1 MFFLTDIEKEVIFES
16 IFGFLDFWNDPNV
29 WIMLT
34 NRRMLKFEQ
43 SNQSFIE
50 ESRNY
55 HLRKATAV
63 GGGIEEL
70 KAKPI
75 DGRPNRINRTIES
88 IESIE
93 SIQKVNNGLSFVS
106 YWRLTAGLRL

>member
-1 MFFLTDIEKEVIFES
+1 
-16 IFGFLDFWNDPNV
+16 
-29 WIMLT
+29 MLT
-34 NRRMLKFEQ
+34 NRRTLKFEQ

-50 ESRNY
+50 ELRNY

-75 DGRPNRINRTIES
+75 DGRPNRINRNNRTIEQS
-88 IESIE
+88 D
-93 SIQKVNNGLSFVS
+93 N
-106 YWRLTAGLRL
+106 